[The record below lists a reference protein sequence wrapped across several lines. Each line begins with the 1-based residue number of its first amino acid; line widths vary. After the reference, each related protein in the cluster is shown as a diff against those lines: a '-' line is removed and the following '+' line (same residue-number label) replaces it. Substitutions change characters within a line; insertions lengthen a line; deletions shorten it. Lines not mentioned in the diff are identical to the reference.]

1 MKEKIAKIVS
11 SVILLIAAIILKR
24 QIAWLST
31 VLFLISY
38 IIVGFEVI
46 KEAFENIKE
55 GEIFDENFLMTIA
68 TVGALIIGEFP
79 EAVAVMIFYNVGEM
93 FEEIA
98 TDKSKKSIENLM
110 NIRPDYANLK
120 SDDGKITKVSP
131 DKVKVGDIIVVK
143 PGEKIPLDGIIIEG
157 NSNIDTAALTGESL
171 PSEVQVD
178 SEVLSGCINL
188 TGIIIIKLEK
198 EYGESNV
205 CKILE

>member
-1 MKEKIAKIVS
+1 
-11 SVILLIAAIILKR
+11 
-24 QIAWLST
+24 
-31 VLFLISY
+31 
-38 IIVGFEVI
+38 
-46 KEAFENIKE
+46 
-55 GEIFDENFLMTIA
+55 
-68 TVGALIIGEFP
+68 
-79 EAVAVMIFYNVGEM
+79 
-93 FEEIA
+93 
-98 TDKSKKSIENLM
+98 M

-188 TGIIIIKLEK
+188 TGIITIKVEK
-198 EYGESNV
+198 NMENQLYAKYQTQYSMQQLKSSCRKFYN
-205 CKILE
+205 